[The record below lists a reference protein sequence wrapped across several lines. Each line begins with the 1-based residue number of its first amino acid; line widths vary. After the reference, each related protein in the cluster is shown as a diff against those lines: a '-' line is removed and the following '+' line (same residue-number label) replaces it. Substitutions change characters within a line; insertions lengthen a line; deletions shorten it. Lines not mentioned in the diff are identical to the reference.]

1 MSYRLMIPQIFCAC
15 MLLLAAAHISSAQP
29 PIRPGDAM
37 RAGQPPQERMEAL
50 ARSLNLGAKRAD
62 SERPQA
68 TTSGYGDGLRGFY
81 QCFERGCVFY
91 TAETDVRA
99 VSGAIFYRY
108 IADGAERRTLGFPI
122 SDERVCTLNGGFR
135 FQVFE
140 GGRIV
145 FNNTMGNTASYP
157 IPSTI
162 GDAGDCR
169 EELRVVTRTEASL
182 PVRREPA
189 VAVPLKPKEAGF
201 IPGKPA
207 PIESARFRVTL
218 NGFTVN
224 HDTYD
229 HALGYDG
236 QGDEVYIIADA
247 VAFNGAGSVLERRN
261 LQTPIMG
268 EANGQGERIQAGR
281 ATDRGGLR
289 TGNPFPT
296 NEPWR
301 YGGGLSERQLPLLLC
316 EGMLKRDGTAAGTT
330 AVLIVPT
337 IWERD
342 ELPQFVDTYRT
353 NLDARLAGYV
363 RTLSASATSLDH
375 LIGGAAVLGDYEVG
389 TPLNFAS
396 HDRPIGMSS
405 NTTPVWPK
413 RLLLTYDIAQQ
424 AAASTRDGLGTG
436 IFRVR
441 YQDSED
447 LGGDYTLYVQ
457 IERLP

>member
-1 MSYRLMIPQIFCAC
+1 MRYQLSNLLALCAC
-15 MLLLAAAHISSAQP
+15 VLLLSMANASAQV
-29 PIRPGDAM
+29 IRPGDAA
-37 RAGQPPQERMEAL
+37 RVGQPPQARMEEL
-50 ARSLNLGAKRAD
+50 ARALNLGAKRAD
-62 SERPQA
+62 SERPQT
-68 TTSGYGDGLRGFY
+68 TTSGYGDGLRGYY
-81 QCFERGCVFY
+81 QCFERGCVY
-91 TAETDVRA
+91 YSSATDVHA

-108 IADGAERRTLGFPI
+108 IADGAERRALGFPI
-122 SDERVCTLNGGFR
+122 SDERVCTLGGGFR

-145 FNNTMGNTASYP
+145 FNNTMGNTVVHP
-157 IPSTI
+157 NPSSV
-162 GDAGDCR
+162 GEAGDCR
-169 EELRVVTRTEASL
+169 EELRAITTTTTQDRIATPSQVS
-182 PVRREPA
+182 
-189 VAVPLKPKEAGF
+189 AVPVGPNEAKI

-207 PIESARFRVTL
+207 PIESGRFRVTL

-236 QGDEVYIIADA
+236 QGDEVYIIADI
-247 VAFNGAGSVLERRN
+247 VNFNGSGSILSRRN
-261 LQTPIMG
+261 LPTPIMG

-289 TGNPFPT
+289 TGNHFPT
-296 NEPWR
+296 SEPWR
-301 YGGGLSERQLPLLLC
+301 RSNELSERQPPMLLW
-316 EGMLKRDGTAAGTT
+316 EGMLKRDGTGAGTT

-342 ELPQFVDTYRT
+342 ELTQIVDTYRS

-363 RTLSASATSLDH
+363 RTLSASDTSLDH
-375 LIGGAAVLGDYEVG
+375 LIGGAALLGDYEVG
-389 TPLNFAS
+389 TPINLAS
-396 HDRPIGMSS
+396 HDRPIGTS
-405 NTTPVWPK
+405 TTANPWPK

-447 LGGDYTLYVQ
+447 LGGDYTLYIQ
-457 IERLP
+457 IERIP

>member
-1 MSYRLMIPQIFCAC
+1 MILQGLCVC
-15 MLLLAAAHISSAQP
+15 VLLLGAAHLASAQV
-29 PIRPGDAM
+29 IRPGDAS
-37 RAGQPPQERMEAL
+37 RVGQPPQARMEAL
-50 ARSLNLGAKRAD
+50 ALSLNLGARRSD

-68 TTSGYGDGLRGFY
+68 TTSGHGDGLRGFY
-81 QCFERGCVFY
+81 QCFERGCVY
-91 TAETDVRA
+91 YSAETDVRA

-108 IADGAERRTLGFPI
+108 IADGAERRALGFPI
-122 SDERVCTLNGGFR
+122 ADERVCTLNGGFR

-145 FNNTMGNTASYP
+145 FNNAKGNT
-157 IPSTI
+157 IVHRNPSTI
-162 GDAGDCR
+162 GDEGDCQ
-169 EELRVVTRTEASL
+169 EKLMSVATVTQETIANQ
-182 PVRREPA
+182 PA
-189 VAVPLKPKEAGF
+189 KKVSAPLKPNEAT
-201 IPGKPA
+201 IIPA
-207 PIESARFRVTL
+207 PPQSARFRVTL

-236 QGDEVYIIADA
+236 QGDEVYIIAD
-247 VAFNGAGSVLERRN
+247 VVNFNSAGDILARRN

-289 TGNPFPT
+289 TGNQFPP

-301 YGGGLSERQLPLLLC
+301 RSNELSERQPPMLLW
-316 EGMLKRDGTAAGTT
+316 EGTLTTWGTREDT
-330 AVLIVPT
+330 ASLLIVPT

-342 ELPQFVDTYRT
+342 ELPQFVDAYRS
-353 NLDARLAGYV
+353 NLDGRLTSYV
-363 RTLSASATSLDH
+363 RTLAAFNANLDNF
-375 LIGGAAVLGDYEVG
+375 IGGAAQLGDWEVG
-389 TPLNFAS
+389 TPINFAS

-405 NTTPVWPK
+405 TTSAIWPK
-413 RLLLTYDIAQQ
+413 RMLLTYATAQQ
-424 AAASTRDGLGTG
+424 AATSTRDGLGTG

-447 LGGDYTLYVQ
+447 LGGDYTLYIQ